1 MPTSLPPLAAL
12 LSLPPIGQ
20 ASLGSFEGTVTC
32 ALTGGCQREPG
43 GQSQGVESQ
52 GQGSLSVCV
61 CVGVGGSDIG
71 LGIPEGWGRELGP
84 SRQLH
89 YCQRLPQSLRPHPP
103 EAPWGTCQLWLP
115 AKLEALCLPYPP
127 AGPSGDPL
135 GCGVGKG

>member
-52 GQGSLSVCV
+52 GQGSLSVCGGGGGGILGWGSQR
-61 CVGVGGSDIG
+61 VGVGSWAHPGSFTTVSAC
-71 LGIPEGWGRELGP
+71 PR
-84 SRQLH
+84 
-89 YCQRLPQSLRPHPP
+89 
-103 EAPWGTCQLWLP
+103 A
-115 AKLEALCLPYPP
+115 
-127 AGPSGDPL
+127 
-135 GCGVGKG
+135 

>member
-61 CVGVGGSDIG
+61 GGGGGGYWAGDPRGLGSGVGPIPAASLLSAPAPEPETPSTRGP
-71 LGIPEGWGRELGP
+71 LGN
-84 SRQLH
+84 
-89 YCQRLPQSLRPHPP
+89 
-103 EAPWGTCQLWLP
+103 LP
-115 AKLEALCLPYPP
+115 ALAPR
-127 AGPSGDPL
+127 
-135 GCGVGKG
+135 